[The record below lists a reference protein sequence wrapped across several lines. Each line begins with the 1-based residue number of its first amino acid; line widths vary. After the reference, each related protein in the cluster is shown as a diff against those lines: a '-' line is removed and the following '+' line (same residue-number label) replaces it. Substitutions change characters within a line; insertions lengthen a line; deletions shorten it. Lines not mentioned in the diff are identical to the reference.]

1 MEKKNRM
8 TLIITVIVCLL
19 PMILGAV
26 LYNKLPE
33 QMPIHFNIKNEPDN
47 YASKSFAL
55 FGLPIIMAI
64 VQAVC
69 IVVTSKASK
78 LKYNEKPRIIKI
90 MEWFVPILTVF
101 IYIIM
106 IEVPLGSTVY
116 DGKSVCLVLGILFM
130 IIGNYMPK
138 MSYEVGKTM
147 VHPVPKDEKSFRKL
161 IKIMGY
167 SFITL
172 GVIFLI
178 LIIWV

>member
-78 LKYNEKPRIIKI
+78 LKYNEKRENEVDYLTIDNNYAFNKNYKIYLETTKNIDLSTKIII
-90 MEWFVPILTVF
+90 NNRSYILNDFYQSEEENTIKFTLIDKNVVASTDAYN
-101 IYIIM
+101 IIVKADEYNYIFEEINN
-106 IEVPLGSTVY
+106 
-116 DGKSVCLVLGILFM
+116 F
-130 IIGNYMPK
+130 
-138 MSYEVGKTM
+138 
-147 VHPVPKDEKSFRKL
+147 
-161 IKIMGY
+161 
-167 SFITL
+167 
-172 GVIFLI
+172 
-178 LIIWV
+178 